1 MKKVINPEAKLNTL
15 NKIQFIN
22 IILIIQLLYNTS
34 IMKGKKHVQLPN
46 GLIKTDSI
54 VPKDLLVYL
63 AIKRFED
70 WETHTAYPSLK
81 EIAKV
86 CGCTEKT
93 VSESIKRLVATD
105 YLEVEKYKKGK
116 KYFFKKYKGFEAF
129 ALEFLDRDD
138 LSFTEKQYLAA
149 QQQFLI
155 LENNLG
161 KTTYSSYE
169 MSNKINMS
177 PSTIQRCDRSLI
189 AKEYLTIIPTKV
201 KDEETGLLK
210 NEKIFNLE
218 KFGQAVVFVLKN
230 HEKSIQELKEE
241 NESLKKNQDII
252 LREINKLKTAR
263 GESELILN

>member
-1 MKKVINPEAKLNTL
+1 MKN
-15 NKIQFIN
+15 
-22 IILIIQLLYNTS
+22 
-34 IMKGKKHVQLPN
+34 KKHVQLPN

-54 VPKDLLVYL
+54 VPKDILVYL

>member
-1 MKKVINPEAKLNTL
+1 MKN
-15 NKIQFIN
+15 
-22 IILIIQLLYNTS
+22 
-34 IMKGKKHVQLPN
+34 KKHVQLPN

-129 ALEFLDRDD
+129 ALELLDRDD
-138 LSFTEKQYLAA
+138 LSFTEKQY
-149 QQQFLI
+149 
-155 LENNLG
+155 
-161 KTTYSSYE
+161 
-169 MSNKINMS
+169 
-177 PSTIQRCDRSLI
+177 
-189 AKEYLTIIPTKV
+189 
-201 KDEETGLLK
+201 
-210 NEKIFNLE
+210 
-218 KFGQAVVFVLKN
+218 
-230 HEKSIQELKEE
+230 
-241 NESLKKNQDII
+241 
-252 LREINKLKTAR
+252 
-263 GESELILN
+263 

>member
-1 MKKVINPEAKLNTL
+1 MKEN
-15 NKIQFIN
+15 
-22 IILIIQLLYNTS
+22 
-34 IMKGKKHVQLPN
+34 KHVQLPN
-46 GLIKTDSI
+46 ELIKMDSI

-70 WETHTAYPSLK
+70 WDTHTAYPSLK

-93 VSESIKRLVATD
+93 ASESIKRLIATD
-105 YLEVEKYKKGK
+105 YLDVERYQRGK
-116 KYFFKKYKGFEAF
+116 KYTFKKYKNFEAF
-129 ALEFLDRDD
+129 ALEFLDRED

-155 LENNLG
+155 KEHNVG

-177 PSTIQRCDRSLI
+177 PSTIQRCDRSLM
-189 AKEYLTIIPTKV
+189 AKEYLTIVPTKV
-201 KDEETGLLK
+201 RDSETGIVK

-230 HEKSIQELKEE
+230 HEQSIQELKEE
-241 NESLKKNQDII
+241 NKSLKKNQDLII
-252 LREINKLKTAR
+252 RELNRLKQEK
-263 GESELILN
+263 GEPELILN

>member
-1 MKKVINPEAKLNTL
+1 MED
-15 NKIQFIN
+15 
-22 IILIIQLLYNTS
+22 
-34 IMKGKKHVQLPN
+34 KKHIQLPN
-46 GLIKTDSI
+46 GLIQTDSI

-93 VSESIKRLVATD
+93 AGESIKRLIATD
-105 YLEVEKYKKGK
+105 YLDVEKHQRGK
-116 KYFFKKYKGFEAF
+116 KYTFKKYKNFEAF
-129 ALEFLDRDD
+129 ALEFLDRED

-155 LENNLG
+155 KSDHLG

-169 MSNKINMS
+169 MSEKINMS
-177 PSTIQRCDRSLI
+177 PSTIQRCDKSLI
-189 AKEYLTIIPTKV
+189 AKEYLTIVPTNI
-201 KDEETGLLK
+201 KDAETGLIR

-218 KFGQAVVFVLKN
+218 KFGQAVVFVLQN
-230 HEKSIQELKEE
+230 HEMSIQELKEE
-241 NESLKKNQDII
+241 NESLKKNQDIM
-252 LREINKLKTAR
+252 LREINKLKQDK
-263 GESELILN
+263 GEPELILD

>member
-1 MKKVINPEAKLNTL
+1 MEE
-15 NKIQFIN
+15 
-22 IILIIQLLYNTS
+22 
-34 IMKGKKHVQLPN
+34 KKHIQLPN

-70 WETHTAYPSLK
+70 WDTHTAYPSLK

-93 VSESIKRLVATD
+93 ASESIKRLIASD
-105 YLEVEKYKKGK
+105 YLEVEKYQRGK
-116 KYFFKKYKGFEAF
+116 KYTFKKYKNFEAF
-129 ALEFLDRDD
+129 SLEFLDRED

-155 LENNLG
+155 KENNLG

-177 PSTIQRCDRSLI
+177 PSTIQRCDRSLV
-189 AKEYLTIIPTKV
+189 AKEYLTIVPTNTR
-201 KDEETGLLK
+201 DEETGLLK

-218 KFGQAVVFVLKN
+218 KFGQAVVFVLQN
-230 HEKSIQELKEE
+230 HEMSIQELKEE
-241 NESLKKNQDII
+241 NQSLKKNQDIM
-252 LREINKLKTAR
+252 LRELNRIKQER
-263 GESELILN
+263 GETELILD

>member
-1 MKKVINPEAKLNTL
+1 MEE
-15 NKIQFIN
+15 
-22 IILIIQLLYNTS
+22 
-34 IMKGKKHVQLPN
+34 KKHVQLPN

-70 WETHTAYPSLK
+70 WDTHTAYPSLK
-81 EIAKV
+81 EIARV

-93 VSESIKRLVATD
+93 ASESIKRLIATD
-105 YLEVEKYKKGK
+105 YLDVEKYKRGK
-116 KYFFKKYKGFEAF
+116 KYTFKKYKNFEAF
-129 ALEFLDRDD
+129 ALGFLDRED

-155 LENNLG
+155 KENNLG

-169 MSNKINMS
+169 MSDMINMS

-189 AKEYLTIIPTKV
+189 KKEYLTIVPTKSR
-201 KDEETGLLK
+201 DHETGLMK

-218 KFGQAVVFVLKN
+218 KFGQAVVFALQN

-241 NESLKKNQDII
+241 NASLRKNQDII
-252 LREINKLKTAR
+252 LREINKLKQDK
-263 GESELILN
+263 GEQELILN

>member
-1 MKKVINPEAKLNTL
+1 MDE
-15 NKIQFIN
+15 
-22 IILIIQLLYNTS
+22 
-34 IMKGKKHVQLPN
+34 KKHIQLPN
-46 GLIKTDSI
+46 GLIKTESI

-70 WETHTAYPSLK
+70 WDTHTAYPSLK

-93 VSESIKRLVATD
+93 ASESIKRLIATD
-105 YLEVEKYKKGK
+105 YLDVEKHQRGK
-116 KYFFKKYKGFEAF
+116 KYTFKKYKNFEAF
-129 ALEFLDRDD
+129 ALEFLDRED

-155 LENNLG
+155 KTDHLG

-169 MSNKINMS
+169 MSEKINMS

-189 AKEYLTIIPTKV
+189 AKEYLTIVPTKT
-201 KDEETGLLK
+201 KDEETGLFK

-218 KFGQAVVFVLKN
+218 KFGQAVVFVLQN
-230 HEKSIQELKEE
+230 HENSLQQIKEE
-241 NESLKKNQDII
+241 NLSLKKNQDIM
-252 LREINKLKTAR
+252 LREINRLREAK
-263 GESELILN
+263 GEPKLILD

>member
-1 MKKVINPEAKLNTL
+1 
-15 NKIQFIN
+15 
-22 IILIIQLLYNTS
+22 
-34 IMKGKKHVQLPN
+34 
-46 GLIKTDSI
+46 
-54 VPKDLLVYL
+54 
-63 AIKRFED
+63 
-70 WETHTAYPSLK
+70 
-81 EIAKV
+81 
-86 CGCTEKT
+86 
-93 VSESIKRLVATD
+93 
-105 YLEVEKYKKGK
+105 
-116 KYFFKKYKGFEAF
+116 
-129 ALEFLDRDD
+129 
-138 LSFTEKQYLAA
+138 
-149 QQQFLI
+149 
-155 LENNLG
+155 
-161 KTTYSSYE
+161 